1 MKKFRRTKAVGQASA
16 VALVIA
22 ALVLAVAFIL
32 TSPTKTPKFVLT
44 AGTGFAITSTISSS
58 STSQT
63 AGLLYPGAQSYLWYT
78 AHNPLKVPI
87 TVTSMS
93 IATVTPPAGCAAS
106 NLNYSSTTF
115 SGSLVVPALGTSAV
129 SVPISLVDTS
139 TNQDSCEGATF
150 NFVYAGTATYT
161 EVYATTTAVTS
172 SLNPSGVG
180 QAVTYTAT
188 VTASATASQDPVP
201 SSPTGTVAF
210 KDGTTAICTATLTS
224 TGTTTSTATCGPIT
238 YGSIGTHA
246 ITATYTN
253 SDGNFT
259 NSSGS
264 VSETVRAGN
273 CESTIPTSGA
283 TVTTISG
290 TYSGNYEV
298 KDGTV
303 LYLDGGT
310 ITGNLSVD
318 ATGQFTAS
326 GGTVKGNIT
335 SSGGPVSLQATTV
348 GGNVQTSAGLA
359 LGANTKV
366 SGNVTVTGGT
376 TLCIS
381 GNGSGPV
388 TISGNLQ
395 VESLGTTTVP
405 VSICNTKLGGNLTYE
420 NNAAPVIIGGSAACS
435 GNTVSGNLQV
445 ENNTAQVTIGGA
457 GTGYGNTASGN
468 IQVSGNKGGGTL
480 TNNSAS
486 GNCRLSGDTPGIV
499 GSLNTTHG
507 SNTCNGT
514 A

>member
-1 MKKFRRTKAVGQASA
+1 MTKLRRAKTVVPSA
-16 VALVIA
+16 VALVVA
-22 ALVLAVAFIL
+22 ALVFVLVSVL
-32 TSPTKTPKFVLT
+32 TVPAKTPKFVLT
-44 AGTGFAITSTISSS
+44 SGTGFDITSTISSS
-58 STSQT
+58 PTTQI
-63 AGLLYPGAQSYLWYT
+63 AALLYPGVPRYLWYT
-78 AHNPLKVPI
+78 AYNPMKVPI
-87 TVTSMS
+87 SVTSMS
-93 IATVTPPAGCAAS
+93 IATVTPPVGCPTS
-106 NLNYSSTTF
+106 NLDYSSTTF
-115 SGSLVVPALGTSAV
+115 SGSLVVPPSGTGAV
-129 SVPISLVDTS
+129 SVPISLIDTG
-139 TNQDSCEGATF
+139 TNQDSCENTVF
-150 NFVYAGTATYT
+150 NFIYAGTATYT

-172 SLNPSGVG
+172 SLNSSAVG

-201 SSPTGTVAF
+201 SSPTGTVSF
-210 KDGTTAICTATLTS
+210 KDGTTTICTATPTS

-238 YGSIGTHA
+238 YGFPGVHA
-246 ITATYTN
+246 ITAVYTN

-264 VSETVRAGN
+264 LTQTVQAGN

-283 TVTTISG
+283 TVTTITG

-298 KDGTV
+298 KNATV

-310 ITGNLSVD
+310 ITGNLTVD
-318 ATGQFTAS
+318 ATGQLTAS

-381 GNGSGPV
+381 GNASGPV

-395 VESLGTTTVP
+395 VHSLGATTNP
-405 VSICNTKLGGNLTYE
+405 VNICNTKLGGNLTYE
-420 NNAAPVIIGGSAACS
+420 NNAAPVIIAGSAACT

-457 GTGYGNTASGN
+457 GTGRGNTASGN
-468 IQVSGNKGGGTL
+468 IQVSANSGGGTL
-480 TNNSAS
+480 TNNSAT
-486 GNCRLSGDTPGIV
+486 GNCQLGSDTPGIV
-499 GSLNTTHG
+499 GSLNTAHG